1 VPSARRRVSGVSRRT
16 VTATGVGG
24 GGARGGGGGH
34 LSRRAPV
41 RRGRTVSRRDGVAR
55 GGMHVLTVGCHLL
68 AGHLWALSACPLRR
82 PRGRRPP
89 PGWASAWPLVA
100 RTNRRPAHNS
110 APDLTTGSAA
120 GDVTAGTLPQRQRA
134 ARSSRTTSLDAHNN

>member
-1 VPSARRRVSGVSRRT
+1 MPSAHTRVSSWPVGRSPRPASGAVERAGAAVGTCRG
-16 VTATGVGG
+16 AHLCEGG
-24 GGARGGGGGH
+24 GRCVGMGWPAGGCA
-34 LSRRAPV
+34 L
-41 RRGRTVSRRDGVAR
+41 
-55 GGMHVLTVGCHLL
+55 VLTVGCHLL
-68 AGHLWALSACPLRR
+68 AGHLGALSGRPLRR

-120 GDVTAGTLPQRQRA
+120 GDVTAGTLPQRLIA
-134 ARSSRTTSLDAHNN
+134 ARSSRATSLDAQTN